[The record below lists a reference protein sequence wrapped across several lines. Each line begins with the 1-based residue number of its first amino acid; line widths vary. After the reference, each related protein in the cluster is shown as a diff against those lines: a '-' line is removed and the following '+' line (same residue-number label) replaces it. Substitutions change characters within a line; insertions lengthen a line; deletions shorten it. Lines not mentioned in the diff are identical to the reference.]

1 MGLLMAG
8 HAVIMEPV
16 AWRGTPIP
24 DRICEECEK
33 QCMKH
38 ASQMHMSVMHV
49 GVMRMLVHER
59 HVPVGVHLRFS
70 AVSREGAPL
79 SS

>member
-1 MGLLMAG
+1 
-8 HAVIMEPV
+8 
-16 AWRGTPIP
+16 
-24 DRICEECEK
+24 
-33 QCMKH
+33 
-38 ASQMHMSVMHV
+38 MHMSVMHV

-70 AVSREGAPL
+70 AVPGEDVPL

>member
-1 MGLLMAG
+1 
-8 HAVIMEPV
+8 
-16 AWRGTPIP
+16 
-24 DRICEECEK
+24 
-33 QCMKH
+33 
-38 ASQMHMSVMHV
+38 MHMSVMQV

-70 AVSREGAPL
+70 AVPGEDVPL